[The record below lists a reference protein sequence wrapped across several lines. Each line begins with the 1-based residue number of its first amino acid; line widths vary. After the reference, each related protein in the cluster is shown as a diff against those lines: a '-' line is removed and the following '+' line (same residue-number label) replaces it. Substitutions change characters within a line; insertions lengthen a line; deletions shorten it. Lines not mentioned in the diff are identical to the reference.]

1 METIVGDK
9 TGQGQKKSKESMLD
23 YLARQ
28 GALKMLTEALD
39 EEVTAFLD
47 RRRYERAKTEAKG
60 YRNGR
65 RTRQVAVLGAG
76 LELSVPRVAGVEYR
90 SNILTPYQRRSPGV
104 DELFRRLYLEG
115 LSSRDF
121 EPALRSLVGESSTL
135 SASSIQRLALQFQ
148 RDFEAF
154 GRRDLSRKRYAY
166 VWADGVYLKAG
177 LESEKA
183 AILVLVGVNENGRK
197 ELISVM
203 EGYRE
208 SYESW
213 REIWRGVKERR
224 LISPLLVIGD
234 GIAGLWKAIEEVYPT
249 AKSQRCWKHKMMN
262 VLDKV
267 PSLKQEEVLDR
278 LRAAYQT
285 DTREKA
291 EQHLAVLAEELQ
303 NRYPRAAQCI
313 REDQEALLRY
323 FDYPPAHWIHLKTTN
338 PIESIFASVRLRTYV
353 LKRFQK
359 AHAAAAFV
367 FKIIERLSQ
376 NWQRIDRPELVAR
389 LWAEQSKGKKIKMA
403 MAA

>member
-1 METIVGDK
+1 METIVNEKRGAK
-9 TGQGQKKSKESMLD
+9 KESMLD
-23 YLARQ
+23 ILARQ

-39 EEVTAFLD
+39 MEVTAFLE
-47 RRRYERAKTEAKG
+47 RQRYERGKREARG

-65 RTRQVAVLGAG
+65 RTRQVTVLGG
-76 LELSVPRVAGVEYR
+76 GMTIPVQRVSGVEYH
-90 SNILTPYQRRSPGV
+90 SSILAPYQRRSPGV

-121 EPALRSLVGESSTL
+121 EPALRSLIGDEATL
-135 SASSIQRLALQFQ
+135 SASSIQRLAVKFQ

-154 GRRDLSRKRYAY
+154 GRRDLSKRRYAY

-183 AILVLVGVNENGRK
+183 AILVLVGVNDHGRK

-208 SYESW
+208 SHESW
-213 REIWRGVKERR
+213 KEIWRGAKERGMVA
-224 LISPLLVIGD
+224 PLLVIGD
-234 GIAGLWKAIEEVYPT
+234 GIAGLWKAVSEVYPT
-249 AKSQRCWKHKMMN
+249 AKDQRCWKHKMLN
-262 VLDKV
+262 ILDKV
-267 PSLKQEEVLDR
+267 PALKQDEVLDR

-291 EQHLAVLAEELQ
+291 EQHLAVLAEDLQ

-313 REDQEALLRY
+313 RQDQEALLRY
-323 FDYPPAHWIHLKTTN
+323 FDYPAAHWIHLKTTN

-353 LKRFQK
+353 MRRFQK

-367 FKIIERLSQ
+367 CTIIQRLSYG
-376 NWQRIDRPELVAR
+376 WRPILRPELIQR
-389 LWAEQSKGKKIKMA
+389 LWAEQGKKIKVA
-403 MAA
+403 LAA

>member
-1 METIVGDK
+1 METIVGEKRDE
-9 TGQGQKKSKESMLD
+9 KKAGSMLD

-28 GALKMLTEALD
+28 GARKMLMEALD
-39 EEVTAFLD
+39 AEVTEVLE
-47 RRRYERAKTEAKG
+47 RQRYERGKREAQG

-65 RTRQVAVLGAG
+65 RERQITVLGGAMT
-76 LELSVPRVAGVEYR
+76 VPVQRVDGIEYR
-90 SNILTPYQRRSPGV
+90 SSILAPYQRRSAGV
-104 DELFRRLYLEG
+104 DELFRRLYMEG

-121 EPALRSLVGESSTL
+121 EPALRSLIGEGATL
-135 SASSIQRLALQFQ
+135 SASSIQRLAVKFQ

-154 GRRDLSRKRYAY
+154 GRRDLSKKRYAY

-183 AILVLVGVNENGRK
+183 AILVLVGVNELGRK

-213 REIWRGVKERR
+213 REIWRGVKERGMA
-224 LISPLLVIGD
+224 SPLVVIGD
-234 GIAGLWKAIEEVYPT
+234 GIAGLWKALSEVYPR
-249 AKSQRCWKHKMMN
+249 AKDQRCWKHKMVN
-262 VLDKV
+262 ILDKV
-267 PSLKQEEVLDR
+267 PVLKQEEVLDR

-285 DTREKA
+285 DTRAKA
-291 EQHLAVLAEELQ
+291 EQHLAVLAEDLQ
-303 NRYPRAAQCI
+303 GRYPKAAQCV

-323 FDYPPAHWIHLKTTN
+323 FDYPAAHWIHLKTTN

-359 AHAAAAFV
+359 AHTAAAFV
-367 FKIIERLSQ
+367 CMLI
-376 NWQRIDRPELVAR
+376 QRIALNWRPLLRPELIQR
-389 LWAEQSKGKKIKMA
+389 LWAEQGKKKVKLA
-403 MAA
+403 VAA

>member
-1 METIVGDK
+1 METIVE
-9 TGQGQKKSKESMLD
+9 QKRDEKKESMLD
-23 YLARQ
+23 FLARQ

-39 EEVTAFLD
+39 LEVSAYLE
-47 RRRYERAKTEAKG
+47 RRRYERAKAEAKG

-65 RTRQVAVLGAG
+65 RQRQVTVLGAN
-76 LELSVPRVAGVEYR
+76 LTIPVQRVTGVEYR
-90 SNILTPYQRRSPGV
+90 SSILAPYQRRSAGV
-104 DELFRRLYLEG
+104 DELFRRLYMEG

-121 EPALRSLVGESSTL
+121 EPALRSLLGEGTTL
-135 SASSIQRLALQFQ
+135 SASSIQRLAVKFQ
-148 RDFEAF
+148 RDFEAS
-154 GRRDLSRKRYAY
+154 GRRSLAKKRYAY

-183 AILVLVGVNENGRK
+183 AILVLVGVNEYGRK

-213 REIWRGVKERR
+213 REIWRGVQERGMVA
-224 LISPLLVIGD
+224 PLVVIGD
-234 GIAGLWKAIEEVYPT
+234 GIAGLWKALSEIYPR
-249 AKSQRCWKHKMMN
+249 AKAQRCWKHKMVN

-285 DTREKA
+285 DTRAKA
-291 EQHLAVLAEELQ
+291 EQHLAVLAEDLQ
-303 NRYPRAAQCI
+303 NRYPRAAQCV

-323 FDYPPAHWIHLKTTN
+323 FDYPAAHWIHLKTTN

-353 LKRFQK
+353 LRRFQK
-359 AHAAAAFV
+359 AHSGAAFV
-367 FKIIERLSQ
+367 YKVIERLSQ
-376 NWQRIDRPELVAR
+376 GWQPLHRPELIKH
-389 LWAEQSKGKKIKMA
+389 LWAEQGKKVRLA
-403 MAA
+403 VAA

>member
-1 METIVGDK
+1 METIVE
-9 TGQGQKKSKESMLD
+9 QKRDEKKESMLD

-39 EEVTAFLD
+39 LEVTAFLE
-47 RRRYERAKTEAKG
+47 RQRYERARQEAKG
-60 YRNGR
+60 YRNGKR
-65 RTRQVAVLGAG
+65 VRQVTVLGG
-76 LELSVPRVAGVEYR
+76 GMSVPVPRVSGVEYH
-90 SNILTPYQRRSPGV
+90 SSILAPYQRRSPGV

-121 EPALRSLVGESSTL
+121 EPALRALIGPEATL
-135 SASSIQRLALQFQ
+135 SASSIQRLAVRFQ
-148 RDFEAF
+148 RTFEAF
-154 GRRDLSRKRYAY
+154 GRRPLGRKRYAY

-183 AILVLVGVNENGRK
+183 AILVLVGINDQGRK

-213 REIWRGVKERR
+213 KEIWRGVKERGMTA
-224 LISPLLVIGD
+224 PLLVIGD
-234 GIAGLWKAIEEVYPT
+234 GIAGLWKALSEVYPSS
-249 AKSQRCWKHKMMN
+249 KDQRCWKHKMVN
-262 VLDKV
+262 ILDKV

-285 DTREKA
+285 DTRAKA
-291 EQHLAVLAEELQ
+291 EQHLAILAEDLQ
-303 NRYPRAAQCI
+303 NRYPKAAQCV

-323 FDYPPAHWIHLKTTN
+323 FDYPAAHWIHLKTTN

-353 LKRFQK
+353 MRRFQK

-367 FKIIERLSQ
+367 CTIIQRLSYG
-376 NWQRIDRPELVAR
+376 WRPILRPELIQR
-389 LWAEQSKGKKIKMA
+389 LWVEQGKGKKIKMA
-403 MAA
+403 LAA

>member
-9 TGQGQKKSKESMLD
+9 RDEKKESMLD
-23 YLARQ
+23 FLARQ

-39 EEVTAFLD
+39 MEVTAYLE
-47 RRRYERAKTEAKG
+47 RRRYERAKAEAKG

-65 RTRQVAVLGAG
+65 RLRQVAVLGAN
-76 LELSVPRVAGVEYR
+76 LTIPMQRVSGADYR
-90 SNILTPYQRRSPGV
+90 SSILAPYQRRSAGV
-104 DELFRRLYLEG
+104 DELFRRLYMEG

-121 EPALRSLVGESSTL
+121 EPALRSLIGEGTTL
-135 SASSIQRLALQFQ
+135 SASSIQRLAIQFQ

-154 GRRDLSRKRYAY
+154 GRRPLSKKRYAY

-183 AILVLVGVNENGRK
+183 AILVLIGVNENGRK

-203 EGYRE
+203 EGYRK

-213 REIWRGVKERR
+213 REIWRGVQARKMAA
-224 LISPLLVIGD
+224 PLVVIGD
-234 GIAGLWKAIEEVYPT
+234 GIPGLWKALSEVYPT
-249 AKSQRCWKHKMMN
+249 AKDQRCWKHKMVN

-267 PSLKQEEVLDR
+267 PRLKQEEVLDR

-303 NRYPRAAQCI
+303 NRYPRAAQCV
-313 REDQEALLRY
+313 RQDQEALLRY
-323 FDYPPAHWIHLKTTN
+323 FDYPAPHWIHLKTTN

-353 LKRFQK
+353 LRRFPK
-359 AHAAAAFV
+359 AHTAAAFV
-367 FKIIERLSQ
+367 YKIIERLAL
-376 NWQRIDRPELVAR
+376 NWRLIDRPELIQR
-389 LWAEQSKGKKIKMA
+389 LWTEQQKHKTVLKV
-403 MAA
+403 AA

>member
-1 METIVGDK
+1 METIVE
-9 TGQGQKKSKESMLD
+9 QKRSEKKESMLD
-23 YLARQ
+23 LLARQ

-39 EEVTAFLD
+39 MEVTDFLE
-47 RRRYERAKTEAKG
+47 RQRYERAKREAKG
-60 YRNGR
+60 YRNGKR
-65 RTRQVAVLGAG
+65 VRQVAVLGG
-76 LELSVPRVAGVEYR
+76 GMSLPVPRVSGVEYH
-90 SNILTPYQRRSPGV
+90 SSILAPYVRRSPGV
-104 DELFRRLYLEG
+104 EELFRRLYMEG

-121 EPALRSLVGESSTL
+121 EPALRSLLGDETTL
-135 SASSIQRLALQFQ
+135 SASSIQRLAVKFQ

-154 GRRDLSRKRYAY
+154 GRRNLSKKRYAY

-183 AILVLVGVNENGRK
+183 AILVLVGVNDHGRK

-213 REIWRGVKERR
+213 REIWRGVKERGMAA
-224 LISPLLVIGD
+224 PLLVIGD
-234 GIAGLWKAIEEVYPT
+234 GIAGLWKALAEVYPT
-249 AKSQRCWKHKMMN
+249 AKDQRCWKHKMMN
-262 VLDKV
+262 VVDKV
-267 PSLKQEEVLDR
+267 PALKQEEVLDR

-303 NRYPRAAQCI
+303 NRYPKAAQCI
-313 REDQEALLRY
+313 RQDQDALLRY

-353 LKRFQK
+353 MRRFQRV
-359 AHAAAAFV
+359 HAAAAFV
-367 FKIIERLSQ
+367 CTIIQRLSYG
-376 NWQRIDRPELVAR
+376 WRPILRPELIQR
-389 LWAEQSKGKKIKMA
+389 LWAEQGKGKKIKMA
-403 MAA
+403 LAA

>member
-1 METIVGDK
+1 METIVKDK
-9 TGQGQKKSKESMLD
+9 SVTGQKKDSMLD
-23 YLARQ
+23 VLARQ
-28 GALKMLTEALD
+28 GALKMLTEALE
-39 EEVTAFLD
+39 EEVTAFLE
-47 RRRYERAKTEAKG
+47 RRRYERAKAESKG

-65 RTRQVAVLGAG
+65 RSRQVTVLGAG
-76 LELSVPRVAGVEYR
+76 LELSVPRVAGAEYR

-121 EPALRSLVGESSTL
+121 EPALRSLLGEHSTL
-135 SASSIQRLALQFQ
+135 SASSIQRLAMQFQ

-154 GRRDLSRKRYAY
+154 GRRDLSKKRYCY

-177 LESEKA
+177 LENEKA
-183 AILVLVGVNENGRK
+183 AILVLVGINEQGKK

-224 LISPLLVIGD
+224 LASPLLVIGD
-234 GIAGLWKAIEEVYPT
+234 GIAGLWKALADVYPT
-249 AKSQRCWKHKMMN
+249 AQSQRCWKHKMVN
-262 VLDKV
+262 VVDKV
-267 PSLKQEEVLDR
+267 PALKQEEVLDR

-285 DTREKA
+285 DTRDKA

-313 REDQEALLRY
+313 REDQDALLRY
-323 FDYPPAHWIHLKTTN
+323 FDYPAAHWIHLKTTN

-353 LKRFQK
+353 LRRFQK

-367 FKIIERLSQ
+367 FKIIDRLSL
-376 NWQRIDRPELVAR
+376 NWRKIDRAELVTR
-389 LWAEQSKGKKIKMA
+389 LWTEQGNGKKIKMRL
-403 MAA
+403 AA

>member
-1 METIVGDK
+1 METILE
-9 TGQGQKKSKESMLD
+9 QKKGEKKESMLD
-23 YLARQ
+23 VLARQ

-39 EEVTAFLD
+39 EEVTAFLE
-47 RRRYERAKTEAKG
+47 RRRYERAKRGAKG

-65 RTRQVAVLGAG
+65 RTRQVTVLGGG
-76 LELSVPRVAGVEYR
+76 LEVPVPRVSGVEYR
-90 SNILTPYQRRSPGV
+90 SNILEPYQRRSPGV

-121 EPALRSLVGESSTL
+121 EPALRSLIGESSTL
-135 SASSIQRLALQFQ
+135 SASSIQRLAVKFQ

-154 GRRDLSRKRYAY
+154 GRRDLSKKRYAY

-177 LESEKA
+177 LEDEKA
-183 AILVLVGVNENGRK
+183 AILVLVGINEQGRK

-224 LISPLLVIGD
+224 MASPQLVIGD
-234 GIAGLWKAIEEVYPT
+234 GIAGLWKALVEVYPS
-249 AKSQRCWKHKMMN
+249 AKSQRCWKHKMVN
-262 VLDKV
+262 IVDKV
-267 PSLKQEEVLDR
+267 PSLKQAEVLDR

-285 DTREKA
+285 DTRDKA

-303 NRYPRAAQCI
+303 SRYPKAAQCI
-313 REDQEALLRY
+313 RDDQESLLRY
-323 FDYPPAHWIHLKTTN
+323 FDYPTAHWIHLKTTN

-353 LKRFQK
+353 LRRFQK

-367 FKIIERLSQ
+367 YKIIDRLSI
-376 NWQRIDRPELVAR
+376 NWRRIERAELVQR
-389 LWAEQSKGKKIKMA
+389 LWNEQKKNKIML
-403 MAA
+403 AAA